1 MSVICIHTYTR
12 TYIHAN
18 IRYAEKLKR
27 FDEERAAYYIGSLA
41 GALLYCHEKNVI
53 HRDIKPENLLVDRY
67 VCVYIRVFFMN
78 VSVYKRI

>member
-1 MSVICIHTYTR
+1 
-12 TYIHAN
+12 
-18 IRYAEKLKR
+18 LKR

-67 VCVYIRVFFMN
+67 VYVLVDEYVCVELAYERVLRW
-78 VSVYKRI
+78 YA